1 VQRLETRRLRSMLR
15 ACPVLALVSGLAV
28 LGFEQSAR
36 AVDPREA
43 RDDAAREV
51 QSVRAEVLA
60 LSSGLS
66 ARQRPA
72 HSTEQ
77 LLAAGDL
84 SLRSKDYEQAIDT
97 LNQVVELHRQGK
109 ASVNAHADGLFLLAE
124 SYFGAGQWLSAGRQY
139 LELVDLGDRSPYD
152 AYAGRS
158 LARLVDVAMHEG
170 RPDVLDAIAA
180 RASKLTQPDPS
191 GALDYGRGKLA
202 FARGR
207 FDESER
213 FLRAVPESSAQRH
226 QALYLLG
233 TVLLKRRLADL
244 HLGTSADARAQLA
257 IDGARERLAPAVAQ
271 FAEVTRLPKD
281 TPEHRDVIDAAWLA
295 IGRLH
300 YESDNYL
307 DAAQAYIQ
315 VTQGSSAYP
324 EMLFELAWVYVRM
337 GDYER
342 AERALELLSAVAP
355 DTLDVADGA
364 LLRADLML
372 RSGRFERALAAYEE
386 VRTRFDAAR
395 ERVDKFLASTTDPA
409 LYYDRLVEEG
419 LAIGGAS
426 ALPQV
431 VLDWVR
437 EEARGERVF
446 NVIDDVTRARD
457 VLRRSRQLASKLNA
471 VLSAA
476 SRAKAFPELEAS
488 LIKVIGLQNQLCQAR
503 RTLALGFDDI
513 ESSAFSGELAEVRRA
528 RRDLMDQVAAIPVAT
543 ADFQRREEEGE
554 RTWNEV
560 SQALQR
566 ATLETDKLQAV
577 VNGLKQVLDQP
588 DKHGVTKNAA
598 GRARFQAEVEA
609 NEQELSA
616 YRARIEAY
624 RQQVENGRVQVG
636 LGDRRYAEDA
646 AVRRHFRQ
654 LQARE
659 VELLAARQGGNASL
673 DYARAVSPQLSEI
686 AALEQR
692 LDAATTA
699 LESEVSSGS
708 DELRRQVTEESERL
722 ARYAEQLDQ
731 LDEQSRRLVGE
742 VAMKNFASVRERLKG
757 IVLRADVGIVQQA
770 WELREEQQARLRGLQ
785 RQRALE
791 EKNLEDEL
799 REVSDEAGEGP

>member
-1 VQRLETRRLRSMLR
+1 MWTRR
-15 ACPVLALVSGLAV
+15 VLAKRRGCSGLALASGLGV
-28 LGFEQSAR
+28 LTLTVGAR
-36 AVDPREA
+36 AIDSRDA
-43 RDDAAREV
+43 RDDAARQV
-51 QSVRAEVLA
+51 QSVRAEVSA
-60 LSSGLS
+60 LGSDSR
-66 ARQRPA
+66 ARRRA
-72 HSTEQ
+72 THSTEQ
-77 LLAAGDL
+77 LLAAGDM

-109 ASVNAHADGLFLLAE
+109 ASANAHADGLFLLAE
-124 SYFGAGQWLSAGRQY
+124 AYFGAGQWLSAGHQY
-139 LELVDLGDRSPYD
+139 LELVDLGDRAPYD
-152 AYAGRS
+152 SYAGRS
-158 LARLVDVAMHEG
+158 LARLVDVAMREG

-180 RASKLTQPDPS
+180 RAAQLSQPDPS
-191 GALDYGRGKLA
+191 GSLDYGRGKLN

-207 FDESER
+207 FDDAER
-213 FLRAVPESSAQRH
+213 YLRAVPESSALHH

-233 TVLLKRRLADL
+233 TVSLKRRLGDL
-244 HLGTSADARAQLA
+244 QLGAVADAGSRLA
-257 IDGARERLAPAVAQ
+257 VDGALERLSPVIAQ
-271 FAEVTRLPKD
+271 FHAVTELAKD
-281 TPEHRDVIDAAWLA
+281 TPEHREVIDAAWLA
-295 IGRLH
+295 IGRLN

-315 VTQGSSAYP
+315 VGQGAPAYP

-372 RSGRFERALAAYEE
+372 RSGRFERALTAYEE

-395 ERVDKFLASTTDPA
+395 ERVDKFLATTRDPA
-409 LYYDRLVEEG
+409 LYYDRLIEEG

-437 EEARGERVF
+437 EEARSERVF

-457 VLRRSRQLASKLNA
+457 VLRRARQLASKLNA

-476 SRAKAFPELEAS
+476 SRAKAFPGLEAS
-488 LIKVIGLQNQLCQAR
+488 LTKVIALQNQLCQAR
-503 RTLALGFDDI
+503 RTLALGFDDVDGG
-513 ESSAFSGELAEVRRA
+513 ELSGELAEVRRE
-528 RRDLMDQVAAIPVAT
+528 RRELMEQVAAVPVST
-543 ADFQRREEEGE
+543 ADFQRREDEGE

-577 VNGLKQVLDQP
+577 VNGLEQVLDQP
-588 DKHGVTKNAA
+588 EKHGVTKNAA
-598 GRARFQAEVEA
+598 SRARFQAQVEA
-609 NEQELSA
+609 NEQALNA
-616 YRARIEAY
+616 YRTQIEAY

-646 AVRRHFRQ
+646 VVRRRFRQ
-654 LQARE
+654 LQTRE
-659 VELLAARQGGNASL
+659 VELLSARRGGNASL
-673 DYARAVSPQLSEI
+673 DYARAVAPQLAEI
-686 AALEQR
+686 TALEQR
-692 LDAATTA
+692 LDGAMAA

-708 DELRRQVTEESERL
+708 EELRRLVAEESERI
-722 ARYAEQLDQ
+722 AAYAQQ
-731 LDEQSRRLVGE
+731 LDELDQHARLLVGE
-742 VAMKNFASVRERLKG
+742 VAMKNFASVRERLRG

-770 WELREEQQARLRGLQ
+770 WELREEQQVRLRGLQ

-799 REVSDEAGEGP
+799 REVSDDAGEGP